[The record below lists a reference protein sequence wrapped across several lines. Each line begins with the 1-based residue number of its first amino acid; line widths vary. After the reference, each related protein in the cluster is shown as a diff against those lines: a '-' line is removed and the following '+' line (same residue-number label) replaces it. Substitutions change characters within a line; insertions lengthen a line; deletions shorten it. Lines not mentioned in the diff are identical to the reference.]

1 MSYRHKF
8 NYLKLL
14 FNYGFVLKKPNLL
27 FRLLTVYLKALILP
41 VPPLRYIDFA
51 LDYRCNLK
59 CKHCF
64 AQGLINKKVKLTLS
78 DYRRI
83 ACECRQL
90 GVTQFSFQG
99 GEPLLLPNL
108 EKIIKIFQPQS
119 SYIALT
125 TNGTLLN
132 EQKIKRLKSLGVDK
146 ISFSLDSGIAGEH
159 DHFRGQKGVFVKAWQ
174 SMQDCLRL
182 GMKVTINTTVS
193 HQNLRSPGI
202 KKLFDYATANKIILN
217 PIFAVPLGRWA
228 KSKKVLLTI
237 SDRKYIKRLQSR
249 SAYLKRDINS
259 NYFKT
264 GCSAVSEVLYIDP
277 YGDVLPCPFLHI
289 VLGNIKKE
297 SLKTIRDRAL
307 KNFSLFGRYHP
318 LCFASEDIKTGST
331 IYQKF
336 RHL

>member
-1 MSYRHKF
+1 MSYWHKL

-14 FNYGFVLKKPNLL
+14 FNYGFVVKKPRLL
-27 FRLLTVYLKALILP
+27 LRLLTAYSKALVLP
-41 VPPLRYIDFA
+41 IPPLRYIDFA

-64 AQGLINKKVKLTLS
+64 AEGLKGKKDKLALS
-78 DYRRI
+78 DYRRL
-83 ACECRQL
+83 AQECRSM
-90 GVTQFSFQG
+90 GGSQFSFQG

-132 EQKIKRLKSLGVDK
+132 KQKIKRLKSLGVDK
-146 ISFSLDSGIAGEH
+146 ISFSLDSGIASEH
-159 DHFRGQKGVFVKAWQ
+159 DLFRGQKGIFAKAWQ

-182 GMKVTINTTVS
+182 GMKVTINTTIS
-193 HQNLRSPGI
+193 HQNIHTAGI

-217 PIFAVPLGRWA
+217 PIFAVPLGRWV

-237 SDRKYIKRLQSR
+237 SDRKYIKKLQSR

-264 GCSAVSEVLYIDP
+264 GCSAVSEVLYVDP

-289 VLGNIKKE
+289 VLGNIKNE
-297 SLKTIRDRAL
+297 SLKAIRDRAL
-307 KNFSLFGRYHP
+307 KKFPLFGRYHP
-318 LCFASEDIKTGST
+318 SCFAAEDIKTGKT